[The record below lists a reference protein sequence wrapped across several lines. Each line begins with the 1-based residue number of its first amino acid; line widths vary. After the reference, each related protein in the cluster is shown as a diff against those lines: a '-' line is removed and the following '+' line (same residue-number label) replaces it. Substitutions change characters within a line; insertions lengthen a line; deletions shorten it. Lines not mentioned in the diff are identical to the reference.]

1 MNLTKSNPRFAV
13 YLMSF
18 KKIVLDYTGA
28 FLLRQWRQTKRENI
42 VSVENSM
49 LPDIFRIQ
57 AEGFKHRNQEKIL
70 KYSKNFRDVF
80 YVIKNEDKIVGYCI
94 YYLRATLSLKGFE
107 KQSVISEIA
116 IDRNSRGR
124 KFAEKLLKR
133 SIEEMKLN
141 GISFIL
147 LYVNVNNQPAIRLY
161 EKFGFQITK
170 KVKNIC
176 GQGEICYEMKLGL
189 A

>member
-1 MNLTKSNPRFAV
+1 MNLTKTNLRFTV

-28 FLLRQWRQTKRENI
+28 LLLRQWKRAERENI
-42 VSVENSM
+42 TSVESSM
-49 LPDIFRIQ
+49 FPYIFRIQ

-70 KYSKNFRDVF
+70 KYSKSFRNVF
-80 YVIKNEDKIVGYCI
+80 YVIKSEDRIAGYCI
-94 YYLRATLSLKGFE
+94 YYLRATISLKGFQ

-116 IDRNSRGR
+116 IDRNLRG
-124 KFAEKLLKR
+124 KGLAEKLLKK

-147 LYVNVNNQPAIRLY
+147 LYVNINNQPAIRLY

-176 GQGEICYEMKLGL
+176 GLDEICYEMKLNL